1 MILLFFIRFVL
12 TGEPIFF
19 IKRRD
24 VMRENLKKDGQC
36 LGVYITKDM
45 HGKLI
50 ERAKQEN
57 LSLSD
62 IVRIALREYLAKVA

>member
-1 MILLFFIRFVL
+1 
-12 TGEPIFF
+12 
-19 IKRRD
+19 
-24 VMRENLKKDGQC
+24 MRENLKKDGQC

-62 IVRIALREYLAKVA
+62 ILRIALREYLAKVA